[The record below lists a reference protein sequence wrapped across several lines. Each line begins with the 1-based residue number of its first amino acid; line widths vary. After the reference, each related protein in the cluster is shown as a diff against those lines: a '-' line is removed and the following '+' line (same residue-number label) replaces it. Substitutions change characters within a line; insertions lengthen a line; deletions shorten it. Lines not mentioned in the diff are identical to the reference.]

1 MSVTVERIGS
11 ARRAKFHEARRHF
24 LAGGTVLVHENGYE
38 RTRVV
43 TTITTTHSG
52 GQAEWDA
59 LVADVRE
66 WRNRY
71 PRQRFYIVHYR

>member
-1 MSVTVERIGS
+1 MTIAHRV
-11 ARRAKFHEARRHF
+11 KFHEARRHF
-24 LAGGTVLVHENGYE
+24 LAGGTLLVSEHGHE
-38 RTRVV
+38 RSRPV
-43 TTITTTHSG
+43 TDLTTTHAG

-71 PRQRFYIVHYR
+71 PNQRFYIIKP